1 MRRLPKSRAFWRRA
15 NLIANGVHEDL
26 PLDLSNA
33 VLYVLVST
41 GRAIPFPEWSDWLQ
55 HRNARRRAQL
65 MAGI

>member
-1 MRRLPKSRAFWRRA
+1 
-15 NLIANGVHEDL
+15 VHEDL